1 LDEVV
6 SEGRDD
12 ELIGELMNHVLDG
25 GRLLSTVHL
34 HQQILVHEMQMKCL
48 LDPDPSTSI
57 KNRKKTLDSCTV
69 Q

>member
-34 HQQILVHEMQMKCL
+34 HQQFSGQER
-48 LDPDPSTSI
+48 DI
-57 KNRKKTLDSCTV
+57 KLTIIQIIQEGWVAK
-69 Q
+69 

>member
-1 LDEVV
+1 MKKIEIIFFFYLPTLDEVV

-34 HQQILVHEMQMKCL
+34 HPQILVHKMQIELFINQC
-48 LDPDPSTSI
+48 
-57 KNRKKTLDSCTV
+57 
-69 Q
+69 